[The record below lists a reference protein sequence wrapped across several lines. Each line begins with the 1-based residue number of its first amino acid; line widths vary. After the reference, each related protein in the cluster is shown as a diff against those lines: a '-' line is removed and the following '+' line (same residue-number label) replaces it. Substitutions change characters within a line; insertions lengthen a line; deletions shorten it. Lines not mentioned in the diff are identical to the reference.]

1 MVTIAEFELRTE
13 DEEAR
18 EGSIAGV
25 NKSGEKIVGLFVDC
39 ERMSLEDHLHG
50 AVDNGEDDVG
60 HSDGGCG
67 DPLPLK
73 NGV

>member
-1 MVTIAEFELRTE
+1 VVTIAELRAE
-13 DEEAR
+13 NEEAR

-25 NKSGEKIVGLFVDC
+25 NKSSEKIACLFVDS

-50 AVDNGEDDVG
+50 AIDNREDEVG

-73 NGV
+73 NSV